1 MVPDSRLA
9 TRLED
14 LMNAFLQHHKHSIKF
29 HYRCFDRIL
38 INAAIQTFQEPVR
51 AVYFFRDF
59 RQTEPVSRDVLRD
72 IADQYQNWVTNRALH
87 WQAPILDE
95 PEDRRDEFMES
106 YFIDA
111 RPDQIVGII
120 KAREPARILVSI
132 GKKNGPCHL
141 EFKRRWVNQFN
152 FYVNDSHFGRMFVRV
167 CPYFPFAARIYIN
180 QHSWLANRMREE
192 GIRFRQCANAFLS
205 CSDPKRLQQLADF
218 LLPDDLIAC
227 GQKWLACLAPFF
239 TAKERAS
246 TACSFPRSNIP
257 TIWSSAAVQPWTPYP
272 NGCSMP
278 TAPSG
283 NRIRS
288 ASFSAAASPNASAAP
303 SRP

>member
-1 MVPDSRLA
+1 
-9 TRLED
+9 
-14 LMNAFLQHHKHSIKF
+14 MNAFLQHHKHSIKF